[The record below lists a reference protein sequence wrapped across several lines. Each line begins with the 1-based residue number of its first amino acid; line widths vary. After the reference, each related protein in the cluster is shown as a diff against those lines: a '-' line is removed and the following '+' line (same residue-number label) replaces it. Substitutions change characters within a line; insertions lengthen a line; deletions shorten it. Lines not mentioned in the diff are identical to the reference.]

1 MRHRHGLIPCLIAL
15 EAAAALGCA
24 RTASL
29 LLGRV
34 EADVAGHRVLVT
46 DCYRTSP
53 PGPERLADEGGAPVH
68 RYAPCK
74 DAIVTIRGSE
84 LEVNGRGYGPLG
96 EGDEVFVDHG
106 KVSIQ
111 RKGGQARPPSAREN
125 P

>member
-1 MRHRHGLIPCLIAL
+1 MRHRLIPCLIAL
-15 EAAAALGCA
+15 EAATALGCA

-34 EADVAGHRVLVT
+34 EADVAGHHVVVT

-53 PGPERLADEGGAPVH
+53 PAPERMADEGGLPVR

-74 DAIVTIRGSE
+74 DAVVTIRGAE
-84 LEVNGRGYGPLG
+84 LEVNGTVYGSLG
-96 EGDEVFVDHG
+96 EGDEVLVDHG

-111 RKGGQARPPSAREN
+111 RKGGEARPPASQGN